1 MLEYISS
8 IISISTIHTNYLDM
22 HQSIS
27 TLTMMFPINQINL
40 FVSHL
45 PSAYLAF
52 FYPSK
57 KAILSLSLVDV
68 PLPYRKISVFM
79 WWIGGS
85 KTFYYMLL

>member
-45 PSAYLAF
+45 PSAYLA
-52 FYPSK
+52 K